1 MSDGLEIRAFL
12 ELDAFRFDL
21 RDDGQGRD
29 VNRRGISFSCLAY

>member
-21 RDDGQGRD
+21 RADEQGSD
-29 VNRRGISFSCLAY
+29 ANGRGISFSCLAY